1 MHPRITTALV
11 LGALAAALASAVS
24 DPAAREAAAEVDAAV
39 REARSDRCDA
49 PRVVLTRGDLLGG
62 EVEVGSPVD
71 ATRLRAT
78 LREQVGA
85 TSGELAVEACQEREG
100 VGGEDL
106 VEARVHPAADGG

>member
-1 MHPRITTALV
+1 MTSTPTPGNGTGKSPIAVVAAAVGGLPAAVGDGGVLVDGHDPATWATALHRLV
-11 LGALAAALASAVS
+11 G
-24 DPAAREAAAEVDAAV
+24 DPALRVDDQPYAHDARREA
-39 REARSDRCDA
+39 
-49 PRVVLTRGDLLGG
+49 
-62 EVEVGSPVD
+62 
-71 ATRLRAT
+71 